1 MLDLPP
7 NFLLGDN
14 PPSLI
19 YSFDALAG
27 TENWMYTLVPS
38 KHISITNQPHLDSN
52 TLQISINTQAIE
64 ELEELSAGQQVK
76 IYSLSGR
83 IGNAV
88 KQININT
95 EQISTNSDNIEQNS
109 LDINDLQELVNRI

>member
-1 MLDLPP
+1 MPEDLTLRVFRARL
-7 NFLLGDN
+7 NYKDVETYTNWNNLMINDYLGITEGT
-14 PPSLI
+14 L
-19 YSFDALAG
+19 ALADQ
-27 TENWMYTLVPS
+27 
-38 KHISITNQPHLDSN
+38 IDSN

-64 ELEELSAGQQVK
+64 ELGELSAGQQVK